1 MLVGDRRRHGLR
13 YIGSIASLFELIA
26 LLEEADLRTELLPG
40 PTPDVTI
47 AVETDHVDDGTARM
61 HRALDHWHDDRSGE
75 SATLLPRWLT

>member
-1 MLVGDRRRHGLR
+1 VLVGDRRRQGLR

-26 LLEEADLRTELLPG
+26 LLEDAELRTELLPG

-47 AVETDHVDDGTARM
+47 AVETDHLHDGTARM
-61 HRALDHWHDDRSGE
+61 HRALDHWHADRTDE